1 MSYGKYVQSRRA
13 TPQTQPI
20 PGRTDM
26 VPNDAGGYNFKL
38 NPIEALRRFV
48 ILGSNVPTY
57 YVSDKELTMR
67 ATQEMIEVA
76 KTRPVEGL
84 KVITDVSIAGRAP
97 KNDPALYAL
106 AVLLQNVDHT
116 FRPFILNAIP
126 VVARTGSSWLQ
137 LASYMHELGGWSSA
151 KRRAFIKMFD
161 TLDPEN
167 LAYQM
172 LKYRSR
178 NGWSQ
183 RDLLRLTHPKTDG
196 PKNVLF
202 KFLTSGDYELGGPKL
217 LDDFVALRAAGNTR
231 RVIDVLEQNR
241 SLSWEMIPTQFLK
254 DRDVWATLL
263 NTNLPMG
270 ALLRNLGRLTSIGV
284 LGFDL
289 SDEVETVVRK
299 FSNAELLKKSRL
311 HPMTILNAQRVYE
324 QGYGDKG
331 TLRWNPSRRI
341 REALESAFYLS
352 FGAVETTNE
361 RYLIAVDVSG
371 SMTMAGVAG
380 SQLRASEVATAMAMV
395 TLKAEPRTV
404 AVGFSTKVVPLPIAV
419 TESLQH
425 NMRSVYA
432 MTYGATD
439 TAAALEWLIKNKH
452 DVDKV
457 VVISDGQGYAGH
469 RHLSQALQDYEN
481 KVGHVV
487 KVVIVATTAGST
499 TLADPTRSDML
510 DVVGFDTAVPNL
522 IAEF

>member
-1 MSYGKYVQSRRA
+1 MVQ
-13 TPQTQPI
+13 
-20 PGRTDM
+20 
-26 VPNDAGGYNFKL
+26 NDAGGYNFKL
-38 NPIEALRRFV
+38 DKLEALRRFV
-48 ILGSNVPTY
+48 ILGTNVPTY

-67 ATQEMIEVA
+67 ATQEMIDIA
-76 KTRPVEGL
+76 KTRPIEAL
-84 KVITDVSIAGRAP
+84 KVITDISVGGRAP

-106 AVLLQNVDHT
+106 AVLLQNVDAAT
-116 FRPFILNAIP
+116 KPFVLNAIP
-126 VVARTGSSWLQ
+126 FVARTGSSWLQ

-151 KRRAFIKMFD
+151 RRKAFIKMFD
-161 TLDPEN
+161 ALDPED

-172 LKYRSR
+172 LKYQSR

-202 KFLTSGDYELGGPKL
+202 KFLTSGNYELGGPKL
-217 LDDFVALRAAGNTR
+217 LDDFMVLQRARNARQVIEALK
-231 RVIDVLEQNR
+231 QNH
-241 SLSWEMIPTQFLK
+241 SLSWEMIPTQFMK

-270 ALLRNLGRLTSIGV
+270 ALLRNLGRMTSIGV

-289 SDEVETVVRK
+289 SNEVETVVRK
-299 FSNAELLKKSRL
+299 FANTELLAKSRL

-324 QGYGDKG
+324 QGHGDKG
-331 TLRWNPSRRI
+331 TLKWNPSRRI
-341 REALESAFYLS
+341 REALESAFYTS
-352 FGAVETTNE
+352 FGTVESSNE
-361 RYLIAVDVSG
+361 RYLIAIDVSG
-371 SMTMAGVAG
+371 SMTAATAAG

-395 TLKAEPRTV
+395 TLKSEPRAI
-404 AVGFSTKVVPLPIAV
+404 AVGFSTSVVPLPIAV

-499 TLADPTRSDML
+499 TLADPKRSDML